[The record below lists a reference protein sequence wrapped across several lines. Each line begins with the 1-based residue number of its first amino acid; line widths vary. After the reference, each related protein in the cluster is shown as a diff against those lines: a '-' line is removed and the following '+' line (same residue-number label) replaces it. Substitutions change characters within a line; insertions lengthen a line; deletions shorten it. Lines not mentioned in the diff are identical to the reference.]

1 MDLETYDTDV
11 CTNGNVLTLTIRS
24 SRTILEDELSNVKK
38 DDEIDCSA
46 VDKVIKE
53 FNKSSNDLIVDYNFE
68 SINKNTIIICVLL
81 KQAFKKFGEVQR
93 YVNYKVTFDEKNKTT
108 TFVLNK
114 GEPIV
119 TIPSGCKHAPFNK
132 VVMTNTKADN
142 INVSVIDVTFDDDI
156 STYKN
161 YNMILDYTTGML
173 RKIYSSVN
181 KYISVAKNA

>member
-1 MDLETYDTDV
+1 MDPETYDTEV
-11 CTNGNVLTLTIRS
+11 CTKDKTLTLTIRS
-24 SRTILEDELSNVKK
+24 SRTILEDELAGVKK
-38 DDEIDCSA
+38 DDEIDCPM

-114 GEPIV
+114 GEPSV
-119 TIPSGCKHAPFNK
+119 SIPSACKHAPFNK
-132 VVMTNTKADN
+132 IVITNTKTDD
-142 INVSVIDVTFDDDI
+142 INVSVINVTFDDDV

-173 RKIYSSVN
+173 KKIYSSVN
-181 KYISVAKNA
+181 KYISVAKSA